1 MAFSKS
7 FLYPEELRLISHIAF
22 PLSYPGRLRILLKLH
37 TEGTLSVAEIAKDH
51 PISAETLSGHLKIL
65 RETQLVTAEEHYPY
79 TYYTIHEKNMML
91 AEKTLD
97 SFFQFWKQL
106 AKLIFQRGNSNHNIG

>member
-7 FLYPEELRLISHIAF
+7 FLYPEELRLISQIAF

-65 RETQLVTAEEHYPY
+65 REAQLVTAEEHYPY
-79 TYYTIHEKNMML
+79 TYYTIHEKNMMV

-97 SFFQFWKQL
+97 SFFQCWKATGQTDFS
-106 AKLIFQRGNSNHNIG
+106 KD

>member
-7 FLYPEELRLISHIAF
+7 ILYPQELQLISHIAF

-37 TEGTLSVAEIAKDH
+37 TEGTLHVAEIAKDH

-65 RETQLVTAEEHYPY
+65 REAQFVTAEERYPY
-79 TYYTIHEKNMML
+79 TYYTIQDKNIL
-91 AEKTLD
+91 VAEKTLD
-97 SFFQFWKQL
+97 SFFQFWKATGQTQFS
-106 AKLIFQRGNSNHNIG
+106 KD